1 MISRVD
7 LMTGCRPNFFYQII
21 SAGRTDGHGGPRARR
36 YERLIATSCS
46 KAAIDLRFG
55 TI

>member
-21 SAGRTDGHGGPRARR
+21 SAGRTDGHGGPRAAGRG
-36 YERLIATSCS
+36 LAGPG
-46 KAAIDLRFG
+46 LV
-55 TI
+55 